1 LDLTSPMKNLGI
13 LLSGRGSNFEAIA
26 RSLACGKI
34 RDARIAVV
42 VSNKPDASG
51 IETAKQLGL
60 TTQVIP
66 SQGREREDHD
76 RQVVAALQ
84 QHKVDLVCLA
94 GYMRLLSPWFV
105 RQFPQRILNIHPSLL
120 PAFPGLEAQ
129 EQAFAYGVKVAG
141 CTVHFVDEEL
151 DHGPIIVQRAVPV
164 TDTDDEH
171 SLASRILEQEHQAYS
186 EAINLVL
193 EGKFEVIGRK
203 LTARPS
209 KH

>member
-1 LDLTSPMKNLGI
+1 MLDAILMKNLGI

-26 RSLACGKI
+26 KNVASGKI
-34 RDARIAVV
+34 PDARIAIV
-42 VSNKPDASG
+42 VSNRADAGG
-51 IETAKQLGL
+51 ISKAKDLGIATL
-60 TTQVIP
+60 VIP
-66 SQGREREDHD
+66 SKGKTREEHD
-76 RQVVAALQ
+76 REVVAALQ

-105 RQFPQRILNIHPSLL
+105 KQFSQRILNIHPSLL

-151 DHGPIIVQRAVPV
+151 DHGPIIVQKAVQV
-164 TDTDDEH
+164 LDSDDEKT
-171 SLASRILEQEHQAYS
+171 LAARILEQEHIAYS

-193 EGKFEVIGRK
+193 IGKYRIIGRR
-203 LTARPS
+203 LS
-209 KH
+209 HE